1 MFRGPIRDAA
11 INRTAGTRLPS
22 LCVENG
28 SGPLPAKNGPA
39 IGVDVGVQ
47 KLAVETVS
55 ASGMLHNRFFG

>member
-28 SGPLPAKNGPA
+28 SGPLPARNGPA
-39 IGVDVGVQ
+39 IGVDVGVFNCYLM
-47 KLAVETVS
+47 KYNLVCN
-55 ASGMLHNRFFG
+55 GCY